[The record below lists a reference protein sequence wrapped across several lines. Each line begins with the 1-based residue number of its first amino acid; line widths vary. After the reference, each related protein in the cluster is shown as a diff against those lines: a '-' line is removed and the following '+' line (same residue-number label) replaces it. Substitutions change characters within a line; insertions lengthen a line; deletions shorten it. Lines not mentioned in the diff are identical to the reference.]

1 MLSQL
6 IPDGVFIPPITG
18 PLIALAKLNR
28 LALLSQLIPD
38 GVFIPPIIQR
48 ELWAKTG
55 FESVVLEQALE
66 SFIQIRKPESVPSAA
81 EFATMYLDE
90 GEKQVIRLA
99 ASLNEP
105 LLVLLDDNAGRK
117 AALRL
122 GLPMTGTAG
131 LLVSAKKKGLIP
143 AVIPLLEALREQGY
157 WLSDD
162 VVTLTRKMAGE

>member
-1 MLSQL
+1 MILVSN
-6 IPDGVFIPPITG
+6 TG
-18 PLIALAKLNR
+18 PLIALAKLNH
-28 LALLSQLIPD
+28 LALLGQLIPD

-55 FESVVLEQALE
+55 FESVALEQALE
-66 SFIQIRKPESVPSAA
+66 TFIQIRKPESVPSAA

-99 ASLNEP
+99 ASLDGP

-117 AALRL
+117 AAKRL

-131 LLVSAKKKGLIP
+131 LLVSAKKKGLVT
-143 AVIPLLEALREQGY
+143 AVVPLLEELREQGY
-157 WLSDD
+157 WLSDEI
-162 VVTLTRKMAGE
+162 VMLTRQMVGE

>member
-1 MLSQL
+1 MILVSN
-6 IPDGVFIPPITG
+6 TG

-28 LALLSQLIPD
+28 LELLKQLIPN

-55 FESVVLEQALE
+55 FESVALEQALE
-66 SFIQIRKPESVPSAA
+66 TFIQIRKPESVPSVAD
-81 EFATMYLDE
+81 FATMHLDE

-99 ASLNEP
+99 SSLDEP
-105 LLVLLDDNAGRK
+105 PLVLLDDNAGRK
-117 AALRL
+117 AARRL

-131 LLVSAKKKGLIP
+131 LLVSAKKKGL
-143 AVIPLLEALREQGY
+143 VTTVVPLLEALREQGY

-162 VVTLTRKMAGE
+162 VVTLTRQMAGE